1 MKLRRLKLAKNEI
14 ESISKTAFQN
24 SSQLQ
29 YIDISHN
36 NISEL
41 KSDVFNG
48 ILRLQLDA
56 SYNNLTYI
64 PEKLFEKRKVFRL
77 ESIDLSHNQFTEI
90 PVNVL
95 QNQYFSL
102 ETLKISHNNIK
113 VIPSD
118 ANILV
123 NVKQMDLSFN
133 PLTKDSINN
142 VLNEPKTVRRLNMAG
157 TGISEVPFLE
167 TPFLINLNVSHNN
180 IRIINDDILAKA
192 KLLLSLDV
200 SHNALPN
207 LNSGL
212 ASAWP
217 KLPSMRHLDISHNP
231 ITYIIRGDFKYLNS
245 LESLNIA
252 HHIHHP

>member
-1 MKLRRLKLAKNEI
+1 MPQLRTLKLAMNEI
-14 ESISKTAFQN
+14 ESISETAFQN

-36 NISEL
+36 NISQL

-56 SYNNLTYI
+56 SYNNMTYI

-118 ANILV
+118 ANILT
-123 NVKQMDLSFN
+123 NVKEMDLSFN
-133 PLTKDSINN
+133 QQCSQ
-142 VLNEPKTVRRLNMAG
+142 
-157 TGISEVPFLE
+157 
-167 TPFLINLNVSHNN
+167 
-180 IRIINDDILAKA
+180 
-192 KLLLSLDV
+192 
-200 SHNALPN
+200 
-207 LNSGL
+207 
-212 ASAWP
+212 
-217 KLPSMRHLDISHNP
+217 
-231 ITYIIRGDFKYLNS
+231 
-245 LESLNIA
+245 
-252 HHIHHP
+252 